1 LAVGNED
8 HVKLVEGL
16 VNESNVVLLDDGVL
30 CAAIGEFGER
40 GEESFYARSWHLS
53 ELSRE
58 DSFPSTGTNRSR
70 EDDLGNIS
78 T

>member
-1 LAVGNED
+1 
-8 HVKLVEGL
+8 
-16 VNESNVVLLDDGVL
+16 LLDDGVL